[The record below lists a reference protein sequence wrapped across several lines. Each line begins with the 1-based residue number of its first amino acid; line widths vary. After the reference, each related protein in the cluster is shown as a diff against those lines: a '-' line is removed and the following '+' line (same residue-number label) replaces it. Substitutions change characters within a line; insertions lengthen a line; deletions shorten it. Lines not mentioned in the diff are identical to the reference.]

1 MVNSRK
7 LYTILILLVLF
18 SSSILSAQ
26 STKFKQ
32 KLSWVED
39 KNAFDYKVEIRGVE
53 TSYKSLLESDT
64 SFVEVSLPAGKY
76 RYRVYAFDF
85 LGRQASVS
93 DWRDFTVLKAVQPQ
107 VVNKEK
113 TVVPVKDDKK
123 VSIPVDVK
131 SIEEDSKV
139 ELVNKE
145 TNQVV
150 EGKLDVKVDDKN
162 QLVASEAVFPMVEE
176 GNWVVKV
183 TNPSGLFTESE
194 EIKVESNVTRQQLE
208 AERKAEEDRIA
219 AERRAEEERIAAEEE
234 RLAVE
239 RRAKEERIA
248 AERRAEEER
257 IAAEKERLAVE
268 RKAEEEERL
277 AAERKAEE
285 ESLAAERKAEEE
297 RLAQARKAEQER
309 LEAERNAEEER
320 LATERKAEEESLA
333 AERKA
338 EEERLAAVEEQQA
351 AEEKLAKAE
360 VKKNKPV
367 ADFSMLVGGGALI
380 NIYDGSLLKY
390 NNQTLWKKETD
401 SSVLPEVNVRMAYLP
416 VKFDGWKAGVE
427 LAAQTS
433 ILYFDNEYIQSYLP
447 FTVVELNWEIQRK
460 LGTDKFLLAL
470 KLGGSASII
479 NEIAKYKQD
488 TEEERQASE
497 AAFVNWGAQ
506 AGLSFVF
513 IPVKNFEI
521 ELGCDFNHVFI
532 PEMPTGNINTYLVMG
547 VRL

>member
-208 AERKAEEDRIA
+208 AERKAEEERIA

-320 LATERKAEEESLA
+320 LA

-338 EEERLAAVEEQQA
+338 EEE
-351 AEEKLAKAE
+351 LAKAE

-416 VKFDGWKAGVE
+416 VKFDGWKTGVE

-433 ILYFDNEYIQSYLP
+433 ILYFENDYIQSYLP
-447 FTVVELNWEIQRK
+447 FTVVELNCEIQRK

>member
-194 EIKVESNVTRQQLE
+194 EIKVETNVARQQLE
-208 AERKAEEDRIA
+208 AERKAEKERIA

-297 RLAQARKAEQER
+297 RLAQARKVEQER
-309 LEAERNAEEER
+309 LEAER
-320 LATERKAEEESLA
+320 KAEEELLT
-333 AERKA
+333 A
-338 EEERLAAVEEQQA
+338 EEE
-351 AEEKLAKAE
+351 LAKAE
-360 VKKNKPV
+360 VKKNKPS

-416 VKFDGWKAGVE
+416 VKFDGWKTGVE

-433 ILYFDNEYIQSYLP
+433 ILYFENEYIQSYLP
-447 FTVVELNWEIQRK
+447 FTVVELNCEIQRK

>member
-194 EIKVESNVTRQQLE
+194 EIKVESNVPRQQLE
-208 AERKAEEDRIA
+208 AERKAE
-219 AERRAEEERIAAEEE
+219 
-234 RLAVE
+234 
-239 RRAKEERIA
+239 EERIA

-257 IAAEKERLAVE
+257 IAAEEERLAVE

-320 LATERKAEEESLA
+320 LAAERKAEEESLA

-338 EEERLAAVEEQQA
+338 EEELLA
-351 AEEKLAKAE
+351 AEEELAKAE
-360 VKKNKPV
+360 AKKNKPA

-416 VKFDGWKAGVE
+416 VKFDGWKTGVE

-433 ILYFDNEYIQSYLP
+433 ILYFENEYIQSYLP

>member
-208 AERKAEEDRIA
+208 AERKAEEERIA

-257 IAAEKERLAVE
+257 IAAERRAEGERIA
-268 RKAEEEERL
+268 AEEERL
-277 AAERKAEE
+277 AAERRAAERKAEE

-297 RLAQARKAEQER
+297 SLAAERKVEEERLAQARKVEQER
-309 LEAERNAEEER
+309 LE
-320 LATERKAEEESLA
+320 

-338 EEERLAAVEEQQA
+338 EEERLA

-360 VKKNKPV
+360 VKKNKPA

-447 FTVVELNWEIQRK
+447 FTVVELNCEIQRK

-479 NEIAKYKQD
+479 NEIAKYKLD

>member
-139 ELVNKE
+139 ELVNKK

-208 AERKAEEDRIA
+208 AERKAEE
-219 AERRAEEERIAAEEE
+219 
-234 RLAVE
+234 
-239 RRAKEERIA
+239 ERIA

-257 IAAEKERLAVE
+257 IAA
-268 RKAEEEERL
+268 EEERL

-297 RLAQARKAEQER
+297 RLAQARKVEQER
-309 LEAERNAEEER
+309 LEAER
-320 LATERKAEEESLA
+320 KAD
-333 AERKA
+333 
-338 EEERLAAVEEQQA
+338 EERLAAEE
-351 AEEKLAKAE
+351 ELAKAE
-360 VKKNKPV
+360 VKKNKPA

-416 VKFDGWKAGVE
+416 VKFDGWKTGVE

-433 ILYFDNEYIQSYLP
+433 ILYFENEYIQSYLP
-447 FTVVELNWEIQRK
+447 FTVVELNCEIQRK

-532 PEMPTGNINTYLVMG
+532 PEMPTGNINTYLLMG

>member
-208 AERKAEEDRIA
+208 AERKAEE
-219 AERRAEEERIAAEEE
+219 
-234 RLAVE
+234 
-239 RRAKEERIA
+239 ERIA

-285 ESLAAERKAEEE
+285 E

-320 LATERKAEEESLA
+320 LAAERKAEEESLA

-433 ILYFDNEYIQSYLP
+433 ILYFENEYIQSYLP
-447 FTVVELNWEIQRK
+447 FTVVELNCEIQRK

>member
-194 EIKVESNVTRQQLE
+194 EIKVESNVARQQLE
-208 AERKAEEDRIA
+208 AERKAEKDRIA

-297 RLAQARKAEQER
+297 RLAQARKVEQER
-309 LEAERNAEEER
+309 LEAERKADEER
-320 LATERKAEEESLA
+320 LAAEEESLA
-333 AERKA
+333 AERKTEEERIAAERRA
-338 EEERLAAVEEQQA
+338 EEERK
-351 AEEKLAKAE
+351 AEEELAKAE
-360 VKKNKPV
+360 VKKNKPA

-416 VKFDGWKAGVE
+416 VKFDGWKTGVE

-433 ILYFDNEYIQSYLP
+433 ILYFENEYIQSYLP
-447 FTVVELNWEIQRK
+447 FTVVELNCEIQRK

>member
-194 EIKVESNVTRQQLE
+194 EIKVESNVARQQLE
-208 AERKAEEDRIA
+208 AERKAEKDRIA

-239 RRAKEERIA
+239 RKAKEERIA

-257 IAAEKERLAVE
+257 IAAEEERLAVE

-297 RLAQARKAEQER
+297 RI
-309 LEAERNAEEER
+309 
-320 LATERKAEEESLA
+320 A

-338 EEERLAAVEEQQA
+338 EEERIA
-351 AEEKLAKAE
+351 AEEELAKAE
-360 VKKNKPV
+360 AKKNKPA

-401 SSVLPEVNVRMAYLP
+401 SSVLPEVNIRMAYLP
-416 VKFDGWKAGVE
+416 VKFDGWKTGVE

-433 ILYFDNEYIQSYLP
+433 ILYFENEYIQSYLP
-447 FTVVELNWEIQRK
+447 FTVVELNCEIQRK

>member
-39 KNAFDYKVEIRGVE
+39 KNAFDYEVEIRGVE

-64 SFVEVSLPAGKY
+64 TFVEVSLPAGKY

-194 EIKVESNVTRQQLE
+194 EIKVESNVARQQLE
-208 AERKAEEDRIA
+208 
-219 AERRAEEERIAAEEE
+219 AERRAEEERIAAERKAEEE
-234 RLAVE
+234 RIAAE
-239 RRAKEERIA
+239 EERIA

-268 RKAEEEERL
+268 RKAKEERIAAERRAEEERL

-297 RLAQARKAEQER
+297 RLAQARKVEQER
-309 LEAERNAEEER
+309 LE
-320 LATERKAEEESLA
+320 

-338 EEERLAAVEEQQA
+338 EEERLA

-360 VKKNKPV
+360 VKKNKPA

-433 ILYFDNEYIQSYLP
+433 ILYFENEYIQSYLP
-447 FTVVELNWEIQRK
+447 FTVVELNCEIQRK

-479 NEIAKYKQD
+479 NEIAKYKLD

>member
-194 EIKVESNVTRQQLE
+194 EIKVETNVARQQLE
-208 AERKAEEDRIA
+208 AERKAEKDRIA

-239 RRAKEERIA
+239 RKAEEERLA
-248 AERRAEEER
+248 QARKVEQEQLEAERRAEEER
-257 IAAEKERLAVE
+257 IAAEEERLAAE
-268 RKAEEEERL
+268 RK

-297 RLAQARKAEQER
+297 RLAQARKVEQER
-309 LEAERNAEEER
+309 LEAERKADEER
-320 LATERKAEEESLA
+320 LAAEEESLA
-333 AERKA
+333 AERKT

-416 VKFDGWKAGVE
+416 VKFDGWKTGIE

-433 ILYFDNEYIQSYLP
+433 ILYFENEYIQSYLP

>member
-208 AERKAEEDRIA
+208 AERKAEEERIA

-297 RLAQARKAEQER
+297 RLAQARKVEQER
-309 LEAERNAEEER
+309 LEAEH
-320 LATERKAEEESLA
+320 
-333 AERKA
+333 KA
-338 EEERLAAVEEQQA
+338 EEERLAAEE
-351 AEEKLAKAE
+351 ELAKAE
-360 VKKNKPV
+360 VKKNKPA

-416 VKFDGWKAGVE
+416 VKFDGWKTGVE

-433 ILYFDNEYIQSYLP
+433 ILYFENEYIQSYLP
-447 FTVVELNWEIQRK
+447 FTVVELNCEIQRK

>member
-208 AERKAEEDRIA
+208 AERRV
-219 AERRAEEERIAAEEE
+219 EEERIAAEEE

-239 RRAKEERIA
+239 RRAEE
-248 AERRAEEER
+248 
-257 IAAEKERLAVE
+257 E

-277 AAERKAEE
+277 AAERRAEE
-285 ESLAAERKAEEE
+285 ERLAAERKAEKERLAQARKVEQERLEAERKAEEE
-297 RLAQARKAEQER
+297 RLAVER
-309 LEAERNAEEER
+309 RAEEER
-320 LATERKAEEESLA
+320 LAQARKVEQKRLEAEH
-333 AERKA
+333 KA
-338 EEERLAAVEEQQA
+338 EEERIA
-351 AEEKLAKAE
+351 AEEELAKAE
-360 VKKNKPV
+360 VKKNKPA

-416 VKFDGWKAGVE
+416 VKFDGWKTGVE

-433 ILYFDNEYIQSYLP
+433 ILYFENEYIQSYLP

>member
-1 MVNSRK
+1 M
-7 LYTILILLVLF
+7 
-18 SSSILSAQ
+18 
-26 STKFKQ
+26 
-32 KLSWVED
+32 
-39 KNAFDYKVEIRGVE
+39 
-53 TSYKSLLESDT
+53 
-64 SFVEVSLPAGKY
+64 
-76 RYRVYAFDF
+76 
-85 LGRQASVS
+85 
-93 DWRDFTVLKAVQPQ
+93 
-107 VVNKEK
+107 
-113 TVVPVKDDKK
+113 
-123 VSIPVDVK
+123 
-131 SIEEDSKV
+131 
-139 ELVNKE
+139 
-145 TNQVV
+145 
-150 EGKLDVKVDDKN
+150 
-162 QLVASEAVFPMVEE
+162 
-176 GNWVVKV
+176 
-183 TNPSGLFTESE
+183 
-194 EIKVESNVTRQQLE
+194 
-208 AERKAEEDRIA
+208 
-219 AERRAEEERIAAEEE
+219 
-234 RLAVE
+234 
-239 RRAKEERIA
+239 
-248 AERRAEEER
+248 
-257 IAAEKERLAVE
+257 E

-285 ESLAAERKAEEE
+285 EERLAAERRAEEERLAAERKAEEE
-297 RLAQARKAEQER
+297 RLAQARKVEQER

-320 LATERKAEEESLA
+320 LAAEEE
-333 AERKA
+333 
-338 EEERLAAVEEQQA
+338 
-351 AEEKLAKAE
+351 LAKAE
-360 VKKNKPV
+360 VKKNKPA

-416 VKFDGWKAGVE
+416 VKFDGWKTGVE

-433 ILYFDNEYIQSYLP
+433 ILYFENEYIQSYLP

>member
-208 AERKAEEDRIA
+208 AERKAEEERIA
-219 AERRAEEERIAAEEE
+219 AERKVEEERIAAEEE

-297 RLAQARKAEQER
+297 RLAQARKVEQER
-309 LEAERNAEEER
+309 LE
-320 LATERKAEEESLA
+320 

-338 EEERLAAVEEQQA
+338 EEERLA

-360 VKKNKPV
+360 VKKNKPA

>member
-183 TNPSGLFTESE
+183 TNPSGLFIESE

-208 AERKAEEDRIA
+208 AERKAEEERIA

-285 ESLAAERKAEEE
+285 E
-297 RLAQARKAEQER
+297 
-309 LEAERNAEEER
+309 
-320 LATERKAEEESLA
+320 
-333 AERKA
+333 
-338 EEERLAAVEEQQA
+338 RLAAVEEQQA

-360 VKKNKPV
+360 VKKNKPA

-416 VKFDGWKAGVE
+416 VKFDGWKTGVE

-433 ILYFDNEYIQSYLP
+433 ILYFENEYIQSYLP

>member
-208 AERKAEEDRIA
+208 AERKAEEERIA

-309 LEAERNAEEER
+309 LEAER
-320 LATERKAEEESLA
+320 KAD
-333 AERKA
+333 
-338 EEERLAAVEEQQA
+338 EERLAAEE
-351 AEEKLAKAE
+351 ELAKAE
-360 VKKNKPV
+360 VKKNKPA

-401 SSVLPEVNVRMAYLP
+401 SSVLPEVNIRMAYLP
-416 VKFDGWKAGVE
+416 VKFDGWKTGVE

-433 ILYFDNEYIQSYLP
+433 ILYFENEYIQSYLP
-447 FTVVELNWEIQRK
+447 FTVVELNCEIQRK

>member
-194 EIKVESNVTRQQLE
+194 EIKVESNVARQQLE
-208 AERKAEEDRIA
+208 AERKAEKDRIA
-219 AERRAEEERIAAEEE
+219 AEHRAEEERIAAEEE

-239 RRAKEERIA
+239 RKAKEERIA

-285 ESLAAERKAEEE
+285 ESLAAERKAE
-297 RLAQARKAEQER
+297 K
-309 LEAERNAEEER
+309 EEER
-320 LATERKAEEESLA
+320 IA
-333 AERKA
+333 AERKVEEERIVA
-338 EEERLAAVEEQQA
+338 EEE
-351 AEEKLAKAE
+351 LAKTE
-360 VKKNKPV
+360 VKKNKTA

-447 FTVVELNWEIQRK
+447 FTVVELNCEIQRK

-488 TEEERQASE
+488 SEEERQASE

>member
-208 AERKAEEDRIA
+208 AERKAEEERIA

-297 RLAQARKAEQER
+297 RLAQARKVEQER
-309 LEAERNAEEER
+309 LE
-320 LATERKAEEESLA
+320 

-338 EEERLAAVEEQQA
+338 EEERLA

-360 VKKNKPV
+360 VKKNKPA

>member
-208 AERKAEEDRIA
+208 AERKAEEERIA
-219 AERRAEEERIAAEEE
+219 AERRAEEERIAAEE
-234 RLAVE
+234 
-239 RRAKEERIA
+239 
-248 AERRAEEER
+248 
-257 IAAEKERLAVE
+257 ERLAVE

-309 LEAERNAEEER
+309 LEAER
-320 LATERKAEEESLA
+320 KAD
-333 AERKA
+333 
-338 EEERLAAVEEQQA
+338 EERLAAEE
-351 AEEKLAKAE
+351 ELAKAE
-360 VKKNKPV
+360 VKKNKPA

-401 SSVLPEVNVRMAYLP
+401 SSVLPEVNIRMAYLP
-416 VKFDGWKAGVE
+416 VKFDGWKTGVE

-433 ILYFDNEYIQSYLP
+433 ILYFENEYIQSYLP
-447 FTVVELNWEIQRK
+447 FTVVELNCEIQRK

>member
-1 MVNSRK
+1 
-7 LYTILILLVLF
+7 
-18 SSSILSAQ
+18 
-26 STKFKQ
+26 
-32 KLSWVED
+32 
-39 KNAFDYKVEIRGVE
+39 
-53 TSYKSLLESDT
+53 
-64 SFVEVSLPAGKY
+64 
-76 RYRVYAFDF
+76 
-85 LGRQASVS
+85 
-93 DWRDFTVLKAVQPQ
+93 
-107 VVNKEK
+107 
-113 TVVPVKDDKK
+113 
-123 VSIPVDVK
+123 
-131 SIEEDSKV
+131 
-139 ELVNKE
+139 
-145 TNQVV
+145 
-150 EGKLDVKVDDKN
+150 
-162 QLVASEAVFPMVEE
+162 
-176 GNWVVKV
+176 
-183 TNPSGLFTESE
+183 
-194 EIKVESNVTRQQLE
+194 
-208 AERKAEEDRIA
+208 
-219 AERRAEEERIAAEEE
+219 
-234 RLAVE
+234 
-239 RRAKEERIA
+239 
-248 AERRAEEER
+248 
-257 IAAEKERLAVE
+257 
-268 RKAEEEERL
+268 
-277 AAERKAEE
+277 
-285 ESLAAERKAEEE
+285 
-297 RLAQARKAEQER
+297 
-309 LEAERNAEEER
+309 
-320 LATERKAEEESLA
+320 
-333 AERKA
+333 
-338 EEERLAAVEEQQA
+338 
-351 AEEKLAKAE
+351 
-360 VKKNKPV
+360 
-367 ADFSMLVGGGALI
+367 MLVGGGALI

>member
-194 EIKVESNVTRQQLE
+194 EIKVESNVARQQLE
-208 AERKAEEDRIA
+208 AERKAE
-219 AERRAEEERIAAEEE
+219 
-234 RLAVE
+234 
-239 RRAKEERIA
+239 EERIA

-257 IAAEKERLAVE
+257 IAAEEERLAVE

-309 LEAERNAEEER
+309 LEAERKADEER
-320 LATERKAEEESLA
+320 LAAEEESLA
-333 AERKA
+333 AERKTEEERIAAERRA
-338 EEERLAAVEEQQA
+338 EEERK
-351 AEEKLAKAE
+351 AEEELAKAE
-360 VKKNKPV
+360 VKKNKPA

-433 ILYFDNEYIQSYLP
+433 ILYFENEYIQSYLP
-447 FTVVELNWEIQRK
+447 FTVVELNCEIQRK

>member
-7 LYTILILLVLF
+7 LYIILILLVLF
-18 SSSILSAQ
+18 SSSVLSAQ

-64 SFVEVSLPAGKY
+64 TFVEVSLPAGKY

-208 AERKAEEDRIA
+208 AERKAEE
-219 AERRAEEERIAAEEE
+219 
-234 RLAVE
+234 
-239 RRAKEERIA
+239 
-248 AERRAEEER
+248 ER

-285 ESLAAERKAEEE
+285 ERIAAEEERLAVERKSAERKAEEE
-297 RLAQARKAEQER
+297 RLAQARKVEQER
-309 LEAERNAEEER
+309 LEAER
-320 LATERKAEEESLA
+320 KAD
-333 AERKA
+333 
-338 EEERLAAVEEQQA
+338 EERLAAEE
-351 AEEKLAKAE
+351 ELAKAE
-360 VKKNKPV
+360 VKKNKTA

-447 FTVVELNWEIQRK
+447 FTVVELNCEIQRK

>member
-208 AERKAEEDRIA
+208 AERKAEE
-219 AERRAEEERIAAEEE
+219 
-234 RLAVE
+234 
-239 RRAKEERIA
+239 
-248 AERRAEEER
+248 
-257 IAAEKERLAVE
+257 
-268 RKAEEEERL
+268 
-277 AAERKAEE
+277 

-320 LATERKAEEESLA
+320 LAAERKAEEERLA

-338 EEERLAAVEEQQA
+338 EEERLAAEE
-351 AEEKLAKAE
+351 ELAKAE
-360 VKKNKPV
+360 VKKNKPA

-401 SSVLPEVNVRMAYLP
+401 SSVLPEVNIRMAYLP
-416 VKFDGWKAGVE
+416 VKFDGWKTGVE

-433 ILYFDNEYIQSYLP
+433 ILYFENEYIQSYLP
-447 FTVVELNWEIQRK
+447 FTVVELNCEIQRK

-488 TEEERQASE
+488 SEEERQASE

>member
-139 ELVNKE
+139 ELVNKK

-208 AERKAEEDRIA
+208 AERKAEE
-219 AERRAEEERIAAEEE
+219 
-234 RLAVE
+234 
-239 RRAKEERIA
+239 ERIA

-257 IAAEKERLAVE
+257 IAA
-268 RKAEEEERL
+268 EEERL

-297 RLAQARKAEQER
+297 RLAQARKVEQER
-309 LEAERNAEEER
+309 LEAER
-320 LATERKAEEESLA
+320 KAD
-333 AERKA
+333 
-338 EEERLAAVEEQQA
+338 EERLAAEE
-351 AEEKLAKAE
+351 ELAKAE
-360 VKKNKPV
+360 VKKNKPA

-416 VKFDGWKAGVE
+416 VKFDGWKTGVE

-433 ILYFDNEYIQSYLP
+433 ILYFENEYIQSYLP
-447 FTVVELNWEIQRK
+447 FTVVELNCEIQRK

-497 AAFVNWGAQ
+497 GAFVNWGAQ

-532 PEMPTGNINTYLVMG
+532 PEMPTGNINTYLLMG

>member
-139 ELVNKE
+139 ELVNKK

-208 AERKAEEDRIA
+208 AERKAEEERIA

-234 RLAVE
+234 RLA
-239 RRAKEERIA
+239 
-248 AERRAEEER
+248 AER
-257 IAAEKERLAVE
+257 K
-268 RKAEEEERL
+268 

-297 RLAQARKAEQER
+297 RLAQARKVEQER
-309 LEAERNAEEER
+309 LE
-320 LATERKAEEESLA
+320 

-338 EEERLAAVEEQQA
+338 EEERLA

-360 VKKNKPV
+360 VKKNKPA

-401 SSVLPEVNVRMAYLP
+401 SSVLPEVNIRMAYLP
-416 VKFDGWKAGVE
+416 VKFDGWKTGVE

-433 ILYFDNEYIQSYLP
+433 ILYFENEYIQSYLP
-447 FTVVELNWEIQRK
+447 FTVVELNCEIQRK

>member
-7 LYTILILLVLF
+7 LYIILILLVLF

-194 EIKVESNVTRQQLE
+194 EIKVETNVTRQQLE
-208 AERKAEEDRIA
+208 AERKAEEERIA
-219 AERRAEEERIAAEEE
+219 AERRVEEERIAAEEE

-239 RRAKEERIA
+239 RKAKEERIA

-257 IAAEKERLAVE
+257 K
-268 RKAEEEERL
+268 

-320 LATERKAEEESLA
+320 LAAEEKSLAAERKTEEERIAAERRAEEERKAEEE
-333 AERKA
+333 
-338 EEERLAAVEEQQA
+338 
-351 AEEKLAKAE
+351 LAKAE
-360 VKKNKPV
+360 VKKNKPA

-433 ILYFDNEYIQSYLP
+433 ILYFENEYIQSYLP
-447 FTVVELNWEIQRK
+447 FTVVELNCEIQRK

-532 PEMPTGNINTYLVMG
+532 PEMPTGNINTYLLMG

>member
-113 TVVPVKDDKK
+113 TVVPVKDDNK

-194 EIKVESNVTRQQLE
+194 EIKVETNVARQQLE
-208 AERKAEEDRIA
+208 AERKAEKDRIA

-257 IAAEKERLAVE
+257 IAAEEERLAV
-268 RKAEEEERL
+268 
-277 AAERKAEE
+277 
-285 ESLAAERKAEEE
+285 ERKAEEE
-297 RLAQARKAEQER
+297 RLAQARKVEQER
-309 LEAERNAEEER
+309 LE
-320 LATERKAEEESLA
+320 

-338 EEERLAAVEEQQA
+338 EEERLAAEE
-351 AEEKLAKAE
+351 ELAKAE
-360 VKKNKPV
+360 VKKNKPS

-416 VKFDGWKAGVE
+416 VKFDGWKTGVE

-433 ILYFDNEYIQSYLP
+433 ILYFENEYIQSYLP
-447 FTVVELNWEIQRK
+447 FTVVELNCEIQRK

-506 AGLSFVF
+506 TGLSFVF

>member
-194 EIKVESNVTRQQLE
+194 EIKVETNVARQQLE
-208 AERKAEEDRIA
+208 AERKAEKDRIA

-239 RRAKEERIA
+239 RRAEE
-248 AERRAEEER
+248 
-257 IAAEKERLAVE
+257 ERLAVE

-297 RLAQARKAEQER
+297 RLAQARKVEQER
-309 LEAERNAEEER
+309 LE
-320 LATERKAEEESLA
+320 

-338 EEERLAAVEEQQA
+338 EEERLAAEE
-351 AEEKLAKAE
+351 ELAKAE
-360 VKKNKPV
+360 VKKNKPS

-416 VKFDGWKAGVE
+416 VKFDGWKTGVE

-433 ILYFDNEYIQSYLP
+433 ILYFENEYIQSYLP
-447 FTVVELNWEIQRK
+447 FTVVELNCEIQRK

-506 AGLSFVF
+506 TGLSFVF

>member
-208 AERKAEEDRIA
+208 AERKAEEERIA

-309 LEAERNAEEER
+309 LEAER
-320 LATERKAEEESLA
+320 KAD
-333 AERKA
+333 
-338 EEERLAAVEEQQA
+338 EERLAAEE
-351 AEEKLAKAE
+351 ELAKAE
-360 VKKNKPV
+360 VKKNKPA

-416 VKFDGWKAGVE
+416 VKFDGWKTGVE

-433 ILYFDNEYIQSYLP
+433 ILYFENDYIQSYLP
-447 FTVVELNWEIQRK
+447 FTVVELNCEIQRK

>member
-7 LYTILILLVLF
+7 LYIILILLVLF

-26 STKFKQ
+26 STKFIQ

-194 EIKVESNVTRQQLE
+194 EIKVEAYVTRQQLE
-208 AERKAEEDRIA
+208 AERRV
-219 AERRAEEERIAAEEE
+219 EEERIAAEEE
-234 RLAVE
+234 RLAAE
-239 RRAKEERIA
+239 RRAEEERIA

-257 IAAEKERLAVE
+257 IAAEEERLAVE

-309 LEAERNAEEER
+309 LEAERRAEEEHI
-320 LATERKAEEESLA
+320 A
-333 AERKA
+333 A
-338 EEERLAAVEEQQA
+338 EEERLAAEE
-351 AEEKLAKAE
+351 ELAKAE
-360 VKKNKPV
+360 AKKNKPA

-416 VKFDGWKAGVE
+416 VKFDGWKTGVE

-433 ILYFDNEYIQSYLP
+433 ILYFENEYIQSYLP
-447 FTVVELNWEIQRK
+447 FTVVELNCEIQRK

-488 TEEERQASE
+488 SEEERQASE

>member
-194 EIKVESNVTRQQLE
+194 EIKVESNVARQQLE
-208 AERKAEEDRIA
+208 AERKAEKDRIA

-239 RRAKEERIA
+239 RKAKEERIA

-257 IAAEKERLAVE
+257 IAAEEERLAVE

-297 RLAQARKAEQER
+297 RI
-309 LEAERNAEEER
+309 
-320 LATERKAEEESLA
+320 A

-338 EEERLAAVEEQQA
+338 EEERIA
-351 AEEKLAKAE
+351 AEEELAKAE
-360 VKKNKPV
+360 AKKNKPA

-401 SSVLPEVNVRMAYLP
+401 SSVLPEVNIRMAYLP

-433 ILYFDNEYIQSYLP
+433 ILYFENEYIQSYLP
-447 FTVVELNWEIQRK
+447 FTVVELNCEIQRK

>member
-113 TVVPVKDDKK
+113 TVVPVKDDNK

-194 EIKVESNVTRQQLE
+194 EIKVETNVARQQLE
-208 AERKAEEDRIA
+208 AERKAEE
-219 AERRAEEERIAAEEE
+219 
-234 RLAVE
+234 
-239 RRAKEERIA
+239 
-248 AERRAEEER
+248 
-257 IAAEKERLAVE
+257 
-268 RKAEEEERL
+268 
-277 AAERKAEE
+277 
-285 ESLAAERKAEEE
+285 
-297 RLAQARKAEQER
+297 
-309 LEAERNAEEER
+309 
-320 LATERKAEEESLA
+320 
-333 AERKA
+333 
-338 EEERLAAVEEQQA
+338 EQQA
-351 AEEKLAKAE
+351 AEEKLTKAE
-360 VKKNKPV
+360 VKKNKTA

-447 FTVVELNWEIQRK
+447 FTVVELNCEIQRK

-521 ELGCDFNHVFI
+521 ELGCAFNHVFI

>member
-113 TVVPVKDDKK
+113 TVVPVKDDNK

-194 EIKVESNVTRQQLE
+194 EIKVETNVARQQLE
-208 AERKAEEDRIA
+208 AERKAEKDRIA

-239 RRAKEERIA
+239 RKAKEERIA

-257 IAAEKERLAVE
+257 IAAEEERLAVE
-268 RKAEEEERL
+268 RKAEEERLAQARKVEQERL
-277 AAERKAEE
+277 EAERKAEE

-297 RLAQARKAEQER
+297 RLAQARKVEQER
-309 LEAERNAEEER
+309 LEAER
-320 LATERKAEEESLA
+320 KAE
-333 AERKA
+333 
-338 EEERLAAVEEQQA
+338 EEQQA
-351 AEEKLAKAE
+351 AEEKLTKAE
-360 VKKNKPV
+360 VKKNKTA

-416 VKFDGWKAGVE
+416 VKFDGWKTGVE

-433 ILYFDNEYIQSYLP
+433 ILYFENEYIQSYLP
-447 FTVVELNWEIQRK
+447 FTVVELNCEIQRK

-506 AGLSFVF
+506 TGLSFVF

>member
-7 LYTILILLVLF
+7 LYIILILLVLF
-18 SSSILSAQ
+18 SSSVLSAQ

-53 TSYKSLLESDT
+53 TSYKSLLQSDT
-64 SFVEVSLPAGKY
+64 TFVEVSLPAGKY

-93 DWRDFTVLKAVQPQ
+93 DWRDFTVLKAIQPQ

-194 EIKVESNVTRQQLE
+194 EIKVETNVARQQLE
-208 AERKAEEDRIA
+208 AERKAEEERIA

-320 LATERKAEEESLA
+320 LAAEEE
-333 AERKA
+333 
-338 EEERLAAVEEQQA
+338 
-351 AEEKLAKAE
+351 LAKAE
-360 VKKNKPV
+360 VKKNKPA

-447 FTVVELNWEIQRK
+447 FTVVELNCEIQRK

>member
-208 AERKAEEDRIA
+208 AERKAEE
-219 AERRAEEERIAAEEE
+219 
-234 RLAVE
+234 
-239 RRAKEERIA
+239 ERIA

-285 ESLAAERKAEEE
+285 ESLAAERKAEEK
-297 RLAQARKAEQER
+297 RIA
-309 LEAERNAEEER
+309 
-320 LATERKAEEESLA
+320 
-333 AERKA
+333 A

-360 VKKNKPV
+360 VKKNKPA

-433 ILYFDNEYIQSYLP
+433 ILYFENEYIQSYLP
-447 FTVVELNWEIQRK
+447 FTVVELNCEIQRK

>member
-107 VVNKEK
+107 VVNKKK
-113 TVVPVKDDKK
+113 TVVPVKDDNK

-194 EIKVESNVTRQQLE
+194 EIKVESNVARQQLE
-208 AERKAEEDRIA
+208 AERKAEKDRIA
-219 AERRAEEERIAAEEE
+219 AERRAEEERIAAEE
-234 RLAVE
+234 
-239 RRAKEERIA
+239 
-248 AERRAEEER
+248 
-257 IAAEKERLAVE
+257 ERLAVE

-297 RLAQARKAEQER
+297 RLAQARKVEQER
-309 LEAERNAEEER
+309 LE
-320 LATERKAEEESLA
+320 

-338 EEERLAAVEEQQA
+338 EEERLA

-360 VKKNKPV
+360 VKKNKPA

-488 TEEERQASE
+488 SEEERQASE

>member
-183 TNPSGLFTESE
+183 TNPSGLFIESE

-208 AERKAEEDRIA
+208 AERKAEEERIA

-285 ESLAAERKAEEE
+285 E
-297 RLAQARKAEQER
+297 
-309 LEAERNAEEER
+309 
-320 LATERKAEEESLA
+320 
-333 AERKA
+333 
-338 EEERLAAVEEQQA
+338 RLAAVEEQQA

-360 VKKNKPV
+360 VKKNKPA

-416 VKFDGWKAGVE
+416 VKFDGWKTGVE

-433 ILYFDNEYIQSYLP
+433 ILYFENEYLQSYLP

>member
-7 LYTILILLVLF
+7 LYIILILLVLF

-26 STKFKQ
+26 STKFTQ

-53 TSYKSLLESDT
+53 TSYKSLLQSDT
-64 SFVEVSLPAGKY
+64 TFVEVSLPAGKY

-194 EIKVESNVTRQQLE
+194 EIKVESNVARQQLE
-208 AERKAEEDRIA
+208 AERRAEEERIA
-219 AERRAEEERIAAEEE
+219 AERKAEEERIAAEEE
-234 RLAVE
+234 RLA
-239 RRAKEERIA
+239 
-248 AERRAEEER
+248 AERKAEEECLAQAR
-257 IAAEKERLAVE
+257 KVEQEQLEAERKAEKERLA
-268 RKAEEEERL
+268 
-277 AAERKAEE
+277 AERRAEE

-297 RLAQARKAEQER
+297 
-309 LEAERNAEEER
+309 
-320 LATERKAEEESLA
+320 
-333 AERKA
+333 
-338 EEERLAAVEEQQA
+338 
-351 AEEKLAKAE
+351 LAKAE
-360 VKKNKPV
+360 VKKNKPA

-447 FTVVELNWEIQRK
+447 FTVVELNCEIQRE

>member
-113 TVVPVKDDKK
+113 TVVPVKDDNK

-194 EIKVESNVTRQQLE
+194 EIKVETNVARQQLE

-234 RLAVE
+234 RLAAE
-239 RRAKEERIA
+239 RKAAERKAEEERIA

-257 IAAEKERLAVE
+257 IAAE
-268 RKAEEEERL
+268 EER
-277 AAERKAEE
+277 
-285 ESLAAERKAEEE
+285 LAAERKAEEE
-297 RLAQARKAEQER
+297 RLAQARKVEQER

-320 LATERKAEEESLA
+320 LAAERRAEEESLA

-338 EEERLAAVEEQQA
+338 EEERLAAEE
-351 AEEKLAKAE
+351 ELAKAE
-360 VKKNKPV
+360 VKKNKPA

-447 FTVVELNWEIQRK
+447 FTVVELNCEIQRK